1 MQKKSEHMTRGPNGG
16 RGTLSRR
23 EVLAGAAIAALAAST
38 PLALAAPARKGK
50 QGFTA
55 LTPSQGPPRR
65 YMAAAAALGDGRIL
79 VTGGYDRPWKDGVTS
94 GALNSAM
101 IYDPANGQ
109 WLVAASMSTPRARHA
124 AVALADG
131 RVAVLGGISM
141 NATASVEIYDPA
153 KNTWTVAAPLSQP
166 RYDHSATVSGGQ
178 LLVIGG
184 SSQSMLSSHE
194 TYDPT
199 ATSPFAPNTRSK

>member
-101 IYDPANGQ
+101 IYDPA
-109 WLVAASMSTPRARHA
+109 
-124 AVALADG
+124 
-131 RVAVLGGISM
+131 
-141 NATASVEIYDPA
+141 
-153 KNTWTVAAPLSQP
+153 KNTWTVAAPMSQP
-166 RYDHSATVSGGQ
+166 LYDHSATVSGGQ